1 MYVKFTFCLFVC
13 LFVYFVCFILNT
25 ECPTVSI
32 STTGAE
38 AVVIDHSD
46 STSTTNIP
54 ITTTETNS
62 TLPVNDDGA
71 YVDEAF
77 KTTGEI
83 RIIAR
88 R

>member
-1 MYVKFTFCLFVC
+1 MYVKFSFCFFVC
-13 LFVYFVCFILNT
+13 FVSFILNT

-46 STSTTNIP
+46 STPTTNIP
-54 ITTTETNS
+54 ITTTETNA
-62 TLPVNDDGA
+62 TLSVNDNGA
-71 YVDEAF
+71 YVEKAF

-83 RIIAR
+83 CIIAKR
-88 R
+88 